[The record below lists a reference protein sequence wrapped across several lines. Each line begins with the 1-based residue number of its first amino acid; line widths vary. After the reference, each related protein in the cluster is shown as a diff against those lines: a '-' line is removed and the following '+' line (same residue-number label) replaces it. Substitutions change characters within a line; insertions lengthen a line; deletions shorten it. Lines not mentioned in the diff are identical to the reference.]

1 MKHLHLILSGLK
13 RKKLRTVLTV
23 LSILVAF
30 LLFGYLAAIRTA
42 FTQGIEVA
50 GLDRLIVRHKVSI
63 IQMLPASYEARI
75 EQVEG
80 VEDAVAAVWFGGYFQ
95 DPRNQFPQFPVEPDE
110 YLDMFPEFLLGEDER
125 EAWLATRTGAVV
137 GRSLADRFGWQVG
150 DSVPITATIWTRQGG
165 EQSWEFDIVGIY
177 DGAEKGTDTTQFL
190 FRYDYFDEARAF
202 GQGLVGW
209 YTVRIDDPDR
219 AAEISAAID
228 DEFANSQAETKA
240 EPEGAFLQGFANQ
253 IGDIGFIMTSIVA
266 MVFFTI
272 LLVAGNTMAYAVR
285 ERTNELAVLKAL
297 GFTDIGVLGLILGEA
312 FLLTAIGGGIGLLL
326 GWLMVKGG
334 DPTNGML
341 PVFFIPDQDMVI
353 GIVLKLFAIGLT
365 GFLYE
370 RLLQTDQPAYNQPPH
385 FGTWEIPL
393 LSDIPILGP
402 VLFNQH
408 MRHTDQREH
417 TVVEAGRTIRVGV
430 EAAQIGIYP
439 VCTACARRQ

>member
-1 MKHLHLILSGLK
+1 MKYVYLVWSNLK

-50 GLDRLIVRHKVSI
+50 GLDRLVVRHKVSI

-80 VEDAVAAVWFGGYFQ
+80 VEEAVAAVWFGGYFQ
-95 DPRNQFPQFPVEPDE
+95 EPRNQFPQFPVEPAE

-137 GRSLADRFGWQVG
+137 GRSLADRFDWQVG

-240 EPEGAFLQGFANQ
+240 EPEGAFVQGFANQ
-253 IGDIGFIMTSIVA
+253 IGDVGFILMSIVA
-266 MVFFTI
+266 AVFFTI

-285 ERTNELAVLKAL
+285 ERTNELAVLKAV
-297 GFTDIGVLGLILGEA
+297 GFTDAGVLGLVLGESLA
-312 FLLTAIGGGIGLLL
+312 MTAIGGGLGLGLA
-326 GWLMVKGG
+326 WLMVSAG

-341 PVFFIPDQDMVI
+341 PVFYIPTRDRLAGLALILATAFIA
-353 GIVLKLFAIGLT
+353 GILPALQAQ
-365 GFLYE
+365 
-370 RLLQTDQPAYNQPPH
+370 RLRIADAL
-385 FGTWEIPL
+385 
-393 LSDIPILGP
+393 
-402 VLFNQH
+402 
-408 MRHTDQREH
+408 
-417 TVVEAGRTIRVGV
+417 
-430 EAAQIGIYP
+430 
-439 VCTACARRQ
+439 RR